1 MLVRAYLRAS
11 TKEQDAARAKDALV
25 QFANERGWKIA
36 AFYYE
41 NESGAKLN
49 RPELFRLLDE
59 SEADDV
65 ILVEQIDRLSRLN
78 RDDWENLRSQ
88 IKARKVRI
96 VAPEL
101 PTSWVGVDQGEF
113 MDRIGDAINGMLLD
127 MLAAIARKDYDDRRR
142 RQAEGIERERIRHP
156 EKYRGRPEN
165 AERNADII
173 TMLRE
178 KKSWAF
184 IQRATGCSKDTLARL
199 SKRVREEAVGE
210 RQ

>member
-25 QFANERGWKIA
+25 QFASERGWKIA

-59 SEADDV
+59 SEPNDV
-65 ILVEQIDRLSRLN
+65 ILVEQIDRLSRLGK
-78 RDDWENLRSQ
+78 DDWESLRSE

-101 PTSWVGVDQGEF
+101 PTSWVGVGQGEF

-142 RQAEGIERERIRHP
+142 RQAQGIARERTDHP

-165 AERNADII
+165 AKRNDTIAALLNDG
-173 TMLRE
+173 
-178 KKSWAF
+178 KSWSF
-184 IQRATGCSKDTLARL
+184 IQRATGCSKDTLARVAR
-199 SKRVREEAVGE
+199 RVKESIAA
-210 RQ
+210 